1 MWVIAAVAIMTALT
15 GCGLVSDGTE
25 SYRPPAG
32 EIVAAADCGLPDI
45 VHLLQLGENN
55 SGDNTPNEGS
65 LPSGFTPS
73 GVVVCELAEGTDGSG
88 TIDAV
93 TLGGD
98 VADFAEAINR
108 RSERPDKNTS
118 YSCAYHIKAPA
129 AIYLVSPAGA
139 VRMQWPTV
147 ICGLSDDPLKPLE
160 ALKETGRTPVQNIG
174 GLRPL
179 QCPPSPSGSFRRT
192 AEPAPA
198 PPAVER
204 PTVRFPDRDIM
215 GLTACTYRV
224 TRGLTGEDADTALTN
239 RTRLSSSASTQL
251 IRDVLAAPAARPC
264 DFDATEIVSLDLYRP
279 DGSGGS
285 ELQIETDGCR
295 RLSINGIIDYREASG
310 DITALLRGP
319 N

>member
-1 MWVIAAVAIMTALT
+1 MAGVVTSLLLT
-15 GCGLVSDGTE
+15 GCSLVSDGTE

-32 EIVAAADCGLPDI
+32 DIVPAADCALPDI
-45 VHLLQLGENN
+45 VHLLQFGENN

-65 LPSGFTPS
+65 LPPGFTPT
-73 GVVVCELAEGTDGSG
+73 GVVVCQLAEGTDGSG
-88 TIDAV
+88 SIDAV

-98 VADFAEAINR
+98 VADFAEAINQQ
-108 RSERPDKNTS
+108 SERPDKNTS
-118 YSCAYHIKAPA
+118 YSCAYEVKAPA
-129 AIYLVSPAGA
+129 AIYLVSPEGA

-147 ICGLSDDPLKPLE
+147 ICGFSDDPLKPLE
-160 ALKETGRTPVQNIG
+160 ALKETGRTPVQNTG
-174 GLRPL
+174 GLSPT

-198 PPAVER
+198 PPADKR

-224 TRGLTGEDADTALTN
+224 NRGPTGDIADTALTDQ
-239 RTRLSSSASTQL
+239 TRLSASASTQL
-251 IRDVLAAPAARPC
+251 IRDVLTAPAARSC
-264 DFDATEIVSLDLYRP
+264 ELDATGIVTLDLYRP

-295 RLSINGIIDYREASG
+295 RLSINGIIDYRESSG
-310 DITALLRGP
+310 DITALLATR
-319 N
+319 